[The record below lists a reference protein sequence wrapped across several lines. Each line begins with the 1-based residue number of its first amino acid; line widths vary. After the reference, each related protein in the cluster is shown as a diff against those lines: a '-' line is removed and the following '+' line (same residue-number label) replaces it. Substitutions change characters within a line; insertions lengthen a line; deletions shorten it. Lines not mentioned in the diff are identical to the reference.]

1 MASHRRSPNHR
12 LRLLVTEARLTHE
25 ALARHVNR
33 LAALRG
39 QPTRYDRTSVS
50 HWLGGT
56 RPRSFTVELLC
67 HALSERLGRTVT
79 PFDAGFGTDRA
90 SSADAGAPDAVA
102 RLGDLA
108 GAEADPRLRAAARAV
123 PFRPGAPRPGGPAD
137 RAGDDRPHEPADLAL
152 EIRSMRDTAAF
163 CAFHLDAFG
172 GGYTRTVLA
181 GYLSDVVT
189 PWLRRRGE
197 EPGYRALFAG
207 AAQLAHLLAQSAADM
222 GAEGQAQQAHEVSLA
237 LAAHAGDRRLYA
249 IGLRALSGQALRL
262 GAPGSAL
269 RLAET
274 AAETVPST
282 ASPGTHAYVL
292 TQCALGQAM
301 TGLPRTAVRTLLR
314 AERWLERA
322 DSAAGPFVHYA
333 HADFAYQQ
341 AQVLRALGESVPA
354 LRAYELS
361 LREREAHRN
370 RTRMLTLASTAELL
384 LAQGR
389 LDEACAL
396 WHRCLDE
403 APRVH
408 SQQVTQRVAGI
419 RQELGPYRRSPA
431 VAELW
436 ERVTS
441 GAERSN
447 GADGGR
453 SGRPQWSH
461 DRPSDDGRRTGSPA

>member
-39 QPTRYDRTSVS
+39 QPTRYDRTSVA
-50 HWLGGT
+50 HWLAGT

-67 HALSERLGRTVT
+67 HALSERLGRPVT
-79 PFDAGFGTDRA
+79 PFDAGFQTTPAHGG
-90 SSADAGAPDAVA
+90 SAAPDAVA

-108 GAEADPRLRAAARAV
+108 GAETDPRLRAAARAV
-123 PFRPGAPRPGGPAD
+123 PFRPGAPLPAGPAD
-137 RAGDDRPHEPADLAL
+137 RAAADGPHEPADLAL

-197 EPGYRALFAG
+197 ETGHRVLFAG

-222 GAEGQAQQAHEVSLA
+222 GAEGQAQQAHEISLA

-262 GAPGSAL
+262 GAPASAL

-274 AAETVPST
+274 AAETVPRT

-301 TGLPRTAVRTLLR
+301 SGLPRTAVRTLLR

-322 DSAAGPFVHYA
+322 DSVAGPFTHYA

-341 AQVLRALGESVPA
+341 AQVLRALGESAPA

-370 RTRMLTLASTAELL
+370 RTRVLTLAGTAELL

-408 SQQVTQRVAGI
+408 SQQVTQRLAGI
-419 RQELGPYRRSPA
+419 RQELRPYRRSPA

-436 ERVTS
+436 ARVIS
-441 GAERSN
+441 GAERST